1 MCGIEKVWLKAAGE
15 VRQDVPPR
23 NEADRALIIFIKN
36 PILGKIKTR
45 LAATLGDHAALD
57 AYGEM
62 TAHVR
67 TVASGVECHRAVF
80 YSDFIDNQD
89 KWSSPAFAKYLQ
101 VPTGLGERMLAA
113 FQAMFAEGFQ
123 KVAIVG
129 SDFLDLQAQHLEQ
142 AFRALSFHDFVI
154 GPTDDGGYYL
164 LGMKVLEPSV
174 FLNKRWS
181 TSSVFMSTMDDIRDA
196 GKLVFVLPEISDID
210 DAAAWDAARARREKR
225 SGK

>member
-1 MCGIEKVWLKAAGE
+1 MCGIGTDWLKAAEE
-15 VRQDVPPR
+15 VGQNVPPR
-23 NEADRALIIFIKN
+23 KDAERALIIFIKN
-36 PILGKIKTR
+36 PLLGKVKTR
-45 LAATLGDHAALD
+45 IAATLGDQAALD

-62 TAHVR
+62 SAHVR
-67 TVASGVECHRAVF
+67 AVASGVECHRAVF
-80 YSDFIDNQD
+80 YSDFIDDQD
-89 KWSSPAFAKYLQ
+89 EWSSPTFSKYLQ
-101 VPTGLGERMLAA
+101 VPAGLGERMLAA
-113 FQAMFAEGFQ
+113 FQEMFAMGFQ

-142 AFRALSFHDFVI
+142 AFRELSFHDFVI
-154 GPTDDGGYYL
+154 GPVDDGGYYL

-181 TSSVFMSTMDDIRDA
+181 TSSVFMSTMVDIRDA

-210 DAAAWDAARARREKR
+210 DAASWAAAVARREKQ